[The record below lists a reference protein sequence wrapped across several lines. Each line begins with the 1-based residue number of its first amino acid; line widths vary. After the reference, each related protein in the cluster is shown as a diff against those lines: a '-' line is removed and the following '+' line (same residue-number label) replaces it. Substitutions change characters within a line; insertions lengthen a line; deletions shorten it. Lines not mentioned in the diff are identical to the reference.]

1 MRMFRLIGTSRKLA
15 SIRALGSRPQ
25 SQRVYKVNKAKKL
38 DLNEIRSN
46 QSRILSYHQK
56 GNLAEAGVLLSP
68 LSKDSSTSESN
79 SKRKCLKDSP
89 SLTSTL
95 CAYVD
100 CMLQVGE
107 LYLVSKAIQLASFS
121 LSFIPLPVLLN
132 FLRAL
137 ATQGQH
143 PNEFIK
149 IWNKYETQEKLC
161 RPNNWYEPRA
171 FMSFAICVG
180 KFENFPYKHV
190 EKPPHPQFMN
200 YVINESLYLN
210 SENRAHFL
218 KGIQQLE
225 WLPSS
230 SSSNLEQPRYQVKI
244 LSDLMFTRVKD
255 SQITSQLSGY
265 IKSDLMNSYKI
276 QLETEK
282 KGFTIIDSILHATEE
297 VDTLKAVELVR
308 EELCNEWKTKI
319 KASLKTRLSR
329 LKSTELGAKKLN
341 SMSGYPFLS
350 VLPLDTLAD
359 VAVEEAT
366 RLLTQSETYCPS
378 VYFIQT
384 DLGKKVFRRLEVASN
399 LDPDFIKSF
408 ESTYS
413 SYCDWYLNPEASE
426 WWCHREALL
435 GISKTETYRH
445 PERPVQGWTHA
456 IHIFVGKELLKAIMD
471 NVLVRLD
478 HGFYIHFGSKGQKIK
493 FTAKNY
499 PIFKNSL
506 EKEEHPI
513 PPLCPG
519 LYKIY
524 RQRKFSQVEEIK
536 PHPILAKLFNYA
548 KLSSLKFNTNELPMI
563 APPLPWISS
572 SRGGYLLTNSEFIRT
587 GEMADDSKNK
597 EISIYDISEESQQN
611 VKPVMDSINILGS
624 TPWKVNTKL
633 LDLAIELFNS
643 KKEEHI
649 LLIRKLDIPRH
660 PDNLCAP
667 ELDPH
672 VLQKVQANT
681 SLSVKELELYKSFSI
696 NKQVFLR
703 IKNENYSLWCDCL
716 YRLSLANH
724 FRNNILYFPHNLD
737 FRGRV
742 YPIPPHFNHMGGDLP
757 RSLLVFAKG
766 RPLGHDGLKWLK
778 LQAVNMTG
786 LKKRC
791 SVHERLQYADEI
803 LPDILDS
810 AVNPLTGKKWWI
822 ESEDPWQTLSV
833 CNEIKAAL
841 DSGDPKNYTT
851 HIPIHQD
858 GSCNGLQHYAA
869 IGRDVL
875 GAGSVNLI
883 PNELPQDV
891 YSEIATLV
899 EKKRAS
905 DSNSRDIARILEGY
919 VKRKVIKQTVMTT
932 VYGVTAYGARLQIA
946 RQLKDIEDFP
956 SEYVEEA
963 SKYLAVKTFD
973 SLNELFTASQ
983 EIQLWL
989 TESATVI
996 SKIFGANVEWE
1007 TPLGLKVI
1015 QPYRK
1020 ALKGGNKSNNLWG
1033 SSTAKRDT
1041 VNSAK
1046 QRNGFPPNYIHSLDS
1061 SHMMLTSLH
1070 LWNSGVTFASVH
1082 DCYWTHPITVYK
1094 MNESCREQFIN
1105 LHSQP
1110 LLENLSDS
1118 FKNRYMNSSTNKV
1131 DTAKAVLLFKNIP
1144 SKGSL
1149 DLNVVRNSVFF
1160 FS

>member
-1 MRMFRLIGTSRKLA
+1 MFRLIGTSRKLA

-149 IWNKYETQEKLC
+149 IWNKYETQEKLS

-408 ESTYS
+408 ESMYS
-413 SYCDWYLNPEASE
+413 SYCDWYLNPEVSE

-471 NVLVRLD
+471 NVL
-478 HGFYIHFGSKGQKIK
+478 
-493 FTAKNY
+493 
-499 PIFKNSL
+499 
-506 EKEEHPI
+506 
-513 PPLCPG
+513 
-519 LYKIY
+519 
-524 RQRKFSQVEEIK
+524 
-536 PHPILAKLFNYA
+536 LFNYA

-672 VLQKVQANT
+672 VLQ
-681 SLSVKELELYKSFSI
+681 
-696 NKQVFLR
+696 KQVFLR

-1007 TPLGLKVI
+1007 TPL
-1015 QPYRK
+1015 
-1020 ALKGGNKSNNLWG
+1020 
-1033 SSTAKRDT
+1033 AKRDT

-1105 LHSQP
+1105 LHSQ
-1110 LLENLSDS
+1110 
-1118 FKNRYMNSSTNKV
+1118 T
-1131 DTAKAVLLFKNIP
+1131 P
-1144 SKGSL
+1144 S
-1149 DLNVVRNSVFF
+1149 
-1160 FS
+1160 